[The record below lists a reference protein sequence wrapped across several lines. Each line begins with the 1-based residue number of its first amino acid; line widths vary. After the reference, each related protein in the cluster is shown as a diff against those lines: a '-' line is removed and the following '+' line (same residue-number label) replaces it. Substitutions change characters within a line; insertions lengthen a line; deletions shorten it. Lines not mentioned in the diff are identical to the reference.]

1 MHINRITVISMHV
14 CTLVVLIS
22 TAAAPP
28 SPWAPRGPG
37 SLKSALYERCWSP
50 TARPSW
56 FRRQACLSF
65 GVAKRSILPGRRH
78 FHHPLPLSPISS
90 TPKAEL
96 LRFVGSSNK
105 WVCVLC
111 VFSLNVLLC
120 VCVAVCEFF
129 SMEHVCV
136 CITMC
141 LWEGKRLHTGCLW
154 LFVWQHDCRGQIG
167 IS

>member
-1 MHINRITVISMHV
+1 MHV

-65 GVAKRSILPGRRH
+65 GDAERSILPGRGH
-78 FHHPLPLSPISS
+78 FHHPLPPSPISS
-90 TPKAEL
+90 MPKAEL

-105 WVCVLC
+105 WALVG
-111 VFSLNVLLC
+111 C
-120 VCVAVCEFF
+120 VCVFLNFSVRLLVCQLFPERPFF
-129 SMEHVCV
+129 FFFAISCFFRSKKKKRKS
-136 CITMC
+136 TMHRIDFLNEA
-141 LWEGKRLHTGCLW
+141 LWKLEG
-154 LFVWQHDCRGQIG
+154 
-167 IS
+167 